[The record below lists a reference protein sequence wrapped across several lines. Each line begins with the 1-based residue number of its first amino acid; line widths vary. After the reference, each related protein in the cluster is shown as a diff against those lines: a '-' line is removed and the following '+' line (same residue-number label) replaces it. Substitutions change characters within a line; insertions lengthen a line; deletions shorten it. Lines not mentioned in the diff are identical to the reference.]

1 MSRCLLAS
9 SMSYIPLRRFEQ
21 LRHPCACP
29 TVNASARAL
38 YEIAA
43 MQQLPTSAGPHSD
56 TRKIVEDFRS
66 VVGSVRRGWRLV
78 AVSVAI
84 SLTLAGLHLARSRT
98 AYRASARLLVLQQG
112 GQSLQMAGNS
122 PLGNSNSF
130 ASSIANPNSLTTH
143 VLLIRSPLIV
153 ERALASAKLRDV
165 SIGSVVDGLKVELPE
180 EAARIIAI
188 NYTADSRE
196 VASRVVDAVIESYN
210 RFLKENFQKN
220 TNENV
225 ALIVKA
231 RDELSRDLVKLER
244 EYLAFRLKNPAYTAD
259 EKGRTF
265 PARRLDQ
272 WDQATNQVLTRALQ
286 LRTQLELGRKLDGE
300 GAGIADITNALNQLG
315 GLGGDDQASPIVPA
329 NAVTTGPSH
338 QRLGDELS
346 EVEFQRKL
354 AERLLSHLKEAATS
368 RTVGDQELSRAFY
381 AEPEAARLH
390 GELENARHEL
400 ESAQRLVRSS
410 SDPSVT
416 RHAARVARLQGD
428 LTRYWQR
435 RRPELL
441 SQGVNGNSIDEA
453 EGQLISLRAREAAL
467 RDHIRESRD
476 TQLRQLHREREER
489 TSRHGREHPSVR
501 QVQEQITGLERA
513 TEEEDQDRPGEGQTR
528 GLLTSIER
536 SLESIE
542 ALQAKIQERFEAE
555 LDSTK
560 KAEIDLLAESNLR
573 NNLER
578 HRSLFNSVVDQ
589 LKQAQLVSDYGSVSA
604 QTIDPTSAHPIRP
617 RMASIL
623 ILALLAGC
631 GLGGAAAFAA
641 DLLDARVRTVVE
653 LRSILDL
660 PVLGMIEQLP
670 RDQIA
675 AMGELGLLSHSTPN
689 SQPAES
695 YKSARTNLES
705 LRRNRRA
712 QVLLVTSALSGDG
725 KSTTASNLAISLAH
739 TGRRV
744 LLIDADLRKPSQ
756 HAIHNLR
763 RDHGLV
769 HLLKGV
775 LPVDRLVQPSPINN
789 LDLLTA
795 GPDVPN
801 PAELLASRRL
811 AEVLEEARP
820 TYDVVII
827 DSSPLLAVT
836 DPSVIAAA
844 VDGILLVVR
853 LEESR
858 RHDIERA
865 SELLESLGVP
875 VLGIVINGVTREQV
889 GFRHRYGYGYP
900 YGRPSKSSGPL
911 SALKGGT

>member
-1 MSRCLLAS
+1 M
-9 SMSYIPLRRFEQ
+9 
-21 LRHPCACP
+21 H
-29 TVNASARAL
+29 
-38 YEIAA
+38 
-43 MQQLPTSAGPHSD
+43 QLPSSAGPHSD
-56 TRKIVEDFRS
+56 TRKLVEDLRRF
-66 VVGSVRRGWRLV
+66 VGCVRRGWRIV
-78 AVSVAI
+78 AGSVAI
-84 SLTLAGLHLARSRT
+84 CLTLAGLHLARSRT
-98 AYRASARLLVLQQG
+98 EYRASARLLILQQG
-112 GQSLQMAGNS
+112 QPLHMAGGA
-122 PLGNSNSF
+122 PLGNSNSY
-130 ASSIANPNSLTTH
+130 ASSIGNPNSLATH

-153 ERALASAKLRDV
+153 ERALGSTELRGL
-165 SIGSVVDGLKVELPE
+165 STGSVVAGLKVELPE
-180 EAARIIAI
+180 QEARIVAI
-188 NYTADSRE
+188 DFTADSRE
-196 VASRVVDAVIESYN
+196 VASRIVDAVIESYN
-210 RFLKENFQKN
+210 RFLRENFQKN

-231 RDELSRDLVKLER
+231 RDELSRDLVALER
-244 EYLAFRLKNPAYTAD
+244 EYLAFRQKNPAYTAD

-315 GLGGDDQASPIVPA
+315 GLGGTDQATPIVAAP
-329 NAVTTGPSH
+329 AVTTAPSH
-338 QRLGDELS
+338 QRLGDDLS

-354 AERLLSHLKEAATS
+354 AERLLTHLKDAATS
-368 RTVGDQELSRAFY
+368 RTVDDRELSRAFY
-381 AEPEAARLH
+381 AEPESARLQGELATARQEWEAAR
-390 GELENARHEL
+390 
-400 ESAQRLVRSS
+400 RLVRSS

-416 RHAARVARLQGD
+416 RKAARVAKLQGD
-428 LTRYWQR
+428 LARHWQR
-435 RRPELL
+435 RRPDLL
-441 SQGVNGNSIDEA
+441 AQAVDGRPVDEA
-453 EGQLISLRAREAAL
+453 EGHLISLRAREAAL

-476 TQLRQLHREREER
+476 TQLRQLHHEREVR
-489 TSRHGREHPSVR
+489 ASRHGREHPSVR
-501 QVQEQITGLERA
+501 QVQEQISRLERA
-513 TEEEDQDRPGEGQTR
+513 TEEGDQGRPGEGQTR
-528 GLLTSIER
+528 GLLASIER

-542 ALQAKIQERFEAE
+542 ALQTKIQERFESE
-555 LDSTK
+555 LGATK

-578 HRSLFNSVVDQ
+578 HRALFNSVVDQ

-604 QTIDPTSAHPIRP
+604 QTIDPTSVQPLRP

-623 ILALLAGC
+623 VLALLAGC
-631 GLGGAAAFAA
+631 GLGAAAAFAA
-641 DLLDARVRTVVE
+641 DLLDARIRTVVE

-675 AMGELGLLSHSTPN
+675 ATGELGLLSHSTPH
-689 SQPAES
+689 SAPAES
-695 YKSARTNLES
+695 YKSARTNLEF

-712 QVLLVTSALSGDG
+712 QVLLVTSPLSGDG
-725 KSTTASNLAISLAH
+725 KSTTASNLAISMAH

-769 HLLKGV
+769 HLLEGV
-775 LPVDRLVQPSPINN
+775 LPVDRFMQPTTINN
-789 LDLLTA
+789 LSLLAA

-801 PAELLASRRL
+801 PAELLASPRL

-836 DPSVIAAA
+836 DPSIVAAA

-853 LEESR
+853 LVETR
-858 RHDIERA
+858 RHDVERA
-865 SELLESLGVP
+865 SELLGSLGVP
-875 VLGIVINGVTREQV
+875 VLGVVINGVTREQD

-900 YGRPSKSSGPL
+900 YGMPSKSSGPPPL
-911 SALKGGT
+911 QGGTRVVPLSEASNGTQGNSQGGRDRILSESTR